1 MMNLK
6 KIVHNVK
13 EYVPMKL
20 DFLEYT
26 VPPSVPSLD
35 FSLGLGEIIVSLMPK
50 RVDA

>member
-13 EYVPMKL
+13 DYVPMNL

-35 FSLGLGEIIVSLMPK
+35 FSLGLGEIIVSFNAK
-50 RVDA
+50 TS